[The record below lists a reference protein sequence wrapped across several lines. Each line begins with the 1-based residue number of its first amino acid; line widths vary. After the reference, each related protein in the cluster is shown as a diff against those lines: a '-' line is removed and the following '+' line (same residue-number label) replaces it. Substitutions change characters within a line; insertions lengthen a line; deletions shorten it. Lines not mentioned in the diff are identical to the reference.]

1 MNITFL
7 IGNGFDLNCGLKTS
21 YKDVY
26 VGYCETPSQSDLIR
40 EFKED
45 IEDDFK
51 KNKGGKLERWGDFE
65 VAMAG
70 YMKKFKSEQ
79 EFLTCLRD
87 FKNYL
92 NQYLLTVDSE
102 FGEIINY
109 IRDSLYGEMKDSLF
123 SFYKGINNNT
133 TYAIE
138 NQQISNRGNRIS
150 SNYKAIIFNYTS
162 VFEKLCNIR
171 NKGGFAL
178 PNIDTIH
185 IHGVLNSNV
194 VLGMDSSSQLT
205 DLKFKL
211 SSKGKR
217 AFDKNFFNE
226 SFDRRRKEA
235 ALDAING
242 SDVICVFGMSLGIS
256 DLTWRTTLLD
266 WISQNEQAHL
276 FIYKHNMS
284 NMKVWSAD
292 EKMDYEE
299 DAKNDLLLNDWNINI
314 SATDTY
320 FDRIHIPCG
329 KSIFNIK
336 PIVENYKSELEEEK
350 EEFRKQLESNKNR
363 PKENAIN

>member
-45 IEDDFK
+45 IEDDLK
-51 KNKGGKLERWGDFE
+51 QNKGGKLERWGDFE
-65 VAMAG
+65 VAMAD

-109 IRDSLYGEMKDSLF
+109 IRDSLYVEMKNSFLG
-123 SFYKGINNNT
+123 FYKGINNNT
-133 TYAIE
+133 TYDIE
-138 NQQISNRGNRIS
+138 NQQISMSGDRIPS
-150 SNYKAIIFNYTS
+150 HYKAIIFNYTS
-162 VFEKLCNIR
+162 AFEKLCNIR
-171 NKGGFAL
+171 NKDGFSL
-178 PNIDTIH
+178 PHVDITH

-194 VLGMDSSSQLT
+194 VLGMDSSSQLK

-226 SFDRRRKEA
+226 SFDRRRKRA

-256 DLTWRTTLLD
+256 DLTWRKILLN
-266 WISQNEQAHL
+266 WISKNNQAHL
-276 FIYKHNMS
+276 FIYKHHMS
-284 NMKVWSAD
+284 DIKVWSAD

-299 DAKNDLLLNDWNINI
+299 DAKNDLLLNDWNIDI
-314 SATDTY
+314 GAMDSY

-329 KSIFNIK
+329 KNIFNIK
-336 PIVENYKSELEEEK
+336 SIVENCKNELEDEQEK
-350 EEFRKQLESNKNR
+350 IRKRLESNKNR
-363 PKENAIN
+363 PREM